1 MTVIKHGIFPRVLV
15 TAFAAYMIVVFFTDG
30 IIKLQT
36 WKDLWSI
43 LSAVWSILGAVC
55 MTYFIAVRFLQDVWS
70 TISFDS
76 EGVRKQIPFR
86 TDCTMKWSEITAYRN
101 GFPSYALLGKGND
114 MAIQSMMPR
123 IDVLWNECAAR
134 GIKRANA

>member
-1 MTVIKHGIFPRVLV
+1 MTVIKHGIFTRVLL
-15 TAFAAYMIVVFFTDG
+15 TAFAAYWIVDLFTYV
-30 IIKLQT
+30 IISLQT
-36 WKDLWSI
+36 WKDLLSI
-43 LSAVWSILGAVC
+43 LCAVCLTYGSAVG
-55 MTYFIAVRFLQDVWS
+55 FLELIWG

-114 MAIQSMMPR
+114 MAIPSMMPR

>member
-1 MTVIKHGIFPRVLV
+1 MVDTLCC
-15 TAFAAYMIVVFFTDG
+15 VFFLFLAKG
-30 IIKLQT
+30 FL
-36 WKDLWSI
+36 LE
-43 LSAVWSILGAVC
+43 LVWV
-55 MTYFIAVRFLQDVWS
+55 

-101 GFPSYALLGKGND
+101 GFPSLELLGKGND
-114 MAIQSMMPR
+114 MAIPPMMPR
-123 IDVLWNECAAR
+123 IDLLWNECAAR

>member
-1 MTVIKHGIFPRVLV
+1 MERLMVDTLCC
-15 TAFAAYMIVVFFTDG
+15 VFFLFLAKG
-30 IIKLQT
+30 FL
-36 WKDLWSI
+36 LE
-43 LSAVWSILGAVC
+43 LVWV
-55 MTYFIAVRFLQDVWS
+55 

-101 GFPSYALLGKGND
+101 GFPSLELLGKGND
-114 MAIQSMMPR
+114 MAIPPMMPR
-123 IDVLWNECAAR
+123 IDLLWNECAAR